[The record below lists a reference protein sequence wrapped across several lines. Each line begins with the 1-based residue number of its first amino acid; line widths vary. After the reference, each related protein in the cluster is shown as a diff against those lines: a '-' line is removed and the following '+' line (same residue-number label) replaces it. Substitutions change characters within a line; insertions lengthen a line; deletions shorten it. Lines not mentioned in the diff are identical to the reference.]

1 VFCNEV
7 IRSNARTK
15 GETDMAKAT
24 TGKARFK
31 IQRALGIELPGLGK
45 TGALERRPYG
55 PGVHGN
61 KRKKISDYAV
71 RLKEKQKLVFHY
83 GLREKQL
90 IKYVKASKKNTLG
103 KPWMEVMLTD
113 LERRLNNVIFRLNW
127 APSIP
132 SASQMVSHGQVKVNG
147 SVVDRAS
154 FRVKVGDVLELTEK
168 GYKNQTYKMCMETP
182 RLPSIPA
189 CYKVDGNETK
199 KAEMIALPIAE
210 DVPFE
215 FTPQLVIEHYWKV
228 K

>member
-1 VFCNEV
+1 
-7 IRSNARTK
+7 
-15 GETDMAKAT
+15 MAKST

-45 TGALERRPYG
+45 AGALERRPYG

-71 RLKEKQKLVFHY
+71 RLKEKQKLLYHY

-90 IKYVKASKKNTLG
+90 VKYVVTSKQNTAG
-103 KPWMEVMLTD
+103 KPWMEVMLTT
-113 LERRLNNVIFRLNW
+113 LESRLNNVIFRLNW

-132 SASQMVSHGQVKVNG
+132 AASQMVSHGQVKVNG
-147 SVVDRAS
+147 KVVDKAS
-154 FRVKVGDVLELTEK
+154 FVVKVGDTLELTAN
-168 GYKNQTYKMCMETP
+168 GYKNQNYKMCLETP
-182 RLPSIPA
+182 RLPSVPA
-189 CYKVDGNETK
+189 CWKVEGAETK
-199 KAEMIALPIAE
+199 KAEMIAQPIPE